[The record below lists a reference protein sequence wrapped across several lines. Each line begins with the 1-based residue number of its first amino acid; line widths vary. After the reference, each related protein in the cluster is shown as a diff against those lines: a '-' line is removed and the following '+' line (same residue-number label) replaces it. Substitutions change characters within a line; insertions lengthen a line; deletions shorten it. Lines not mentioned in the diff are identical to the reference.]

1 MAKGA
6 MGVDP
11 KKTKPKSPE
20 ELGLSRVSPGVYRD
34 KYGNLTNSSGKVTR
48 YASNNKDKR
57 SIANPNPS
65 KPTTVAPVNT
75 QPTQDVGTTQPQQI
89 DGGTG
94 GGVNTTPEITPEN
107 IGKDLYGDAGD
118 FYNRNLPENMGNFIQ
133 PQFTQQM
140 QQAGNA
146 IYDEFSRRAE
156 PEFQRQIAAKEQE
169 LFERGIDPSNENYK
183 LQMDQLMQQQNDAR
197 QSMRN
202 QATQQ
207 GMGYQQQLFGQGQT
221 IYGMPANIATSMGQ
235 PYMAQMQANIAEQQA
250 ARDRAFQEK
259 MAATG
264 FERGKEMSAIEFANQ
279 MQQLRAQGNI
289 NTRIAQIQSRRS
301 GSGGGPA
308 NPNAA
313 SENALLAEILGRY
326 GISDTAKPNY
336 GNEAIG
342 AATTAAGANLINSL
356 NSSKKS

>member
-11 KKTKPKSPE
+11 KKTKPKSPT
-20 ELGLSRVSPGVYRD
+20 ELGLTHLSPGVYRD
-34 KYGNLTNSSGKVTR
+34 KFGNLTTNTGKVTK
-48 YASNNKDKR
+48 YAANNKDKR
-57 SIANPNPS
+57 SIVNPGRVVAR
-65 KPTTVAPVNT
+65 PTTPVT
-75 QPTQDVGTTQPQQI
+75 STPEQTGG
-89 DGGTG
+89 GGTG
-94 GGVNTTPEITPEN
+94 GNGTGGGTIPEVTPEN

-146 IYDEFSRRAE
+146 VYDEFSRRAE

-221 IYGMPANIATSMGQ
+221 IYGQPANIAATLGQ
-235 PYMAQMQANIAEQQA
+235 PYLQNMQNQGAINQMMAEYGQRGKLMEQEMAGQERQNVQKYGFENQLQRQELANRLKIAQMQM
-250 ARDRAFQEK
+250 RRA
-259 MAATG
+259 
-264 FERGKEMSAIEFANQ
+264 
-279 MQQLRAQGNI
+279 
-289 NTRIAQIQSRRS
+289 
-301 GSGGGPA
+301 GGGGQSA
-308 NPNAA
+308 NDA
-313 SENALLAEILGRY
+313 ALLGNWIGGYDNPPGPSPKTNPINDVLGGIAGGIGAGLGKILG
-326 GISDTAKPNY
+326 
-336 GNEAIG
+336 
-342 AATTAAGANLINSL
+342 L
-356 NSSKKS
+356 